1 MTIAHGT
8 AGAYPL
14 ISLHKMLL
22 AMPWVCID
30 LQHLTGTAMYES
42 DDIVKYLF
50 NNYGDGKVPWGLS
63 LGIITAL
70 SCSLAL
76 IPRCAL
82 FQ

>member
-1 MTIAHGT
+1 
-8 AGAYPL
+8 
-14 ISLHKMLL
+14 
-22 AMPWVCID
+22 
-30 LQHLTGTAMYES
+30 MYES